1 MRQGVKDLCLY
12 THNPLDDNG
21 DDVDDDHDDND
32 LVPVCYCVMYLFGV
46 VCQDL
51 VHIQKCSKFH
61 CLLSKQ
67 WLHRSVHHLWLLVA
81 ASLARLAWPHMP
93 LLMSAVSR

>member
-1 MRQGVKDLCLY
+1 MRQGVKDLCLC
-12 THNPLDDNG
+12 THNPLDDND
-21 DDVDDDHDDND
+21 DDVDDDHDDN
-32 LVPVCYCVMYLFGV
+32 VPVCYCVMYLFGV
-46 VCQDL
+46 VCWAL